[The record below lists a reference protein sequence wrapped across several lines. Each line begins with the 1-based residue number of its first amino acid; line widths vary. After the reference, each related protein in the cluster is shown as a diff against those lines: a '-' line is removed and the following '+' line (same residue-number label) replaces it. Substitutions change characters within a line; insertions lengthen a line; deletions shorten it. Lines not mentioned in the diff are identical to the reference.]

1 MPVVAVGVG
10 PGSVGLTAPAAHEV
24 LERADV
30 VIGYGPYLEP
40 FSSLLK
46 GRWVE
51 TTGMRREVD
60 RCRRALQLG
69 REERVVAVV
78 SGGDAGV
85 YGMAGLLMELDP
97 EADIQVV
104 PGITACQAAAARLGA
119 PLMNDFA
126 VLSLSDLLTPREEV
140 LRRVGAVAAADLVAC
155 LYNPSS
161 RRRRPLF
168 EEAAAAFLRA
178 RPART
183 PVGWVR
189 DVYRPGEES
198 GLTTLGELRE
208 APVDM
213 RTIVIVG
220 SSQTEVLADRLVTRR
235 GYETKYEGG
244 E

>member
-10 PGSVGLTAPAAHEV
+10 PGSLELVAPAAQAV

-40 FSSLLK
+40 FGALLD

-51 TTGMRREVD
+51 TTGMRRELD
-60 RCRRALQLG
+60 RCRRALELSG
-69 REERVVAVV
+69 EGMLVAVV

-85 YGMAGLLMELDP
+85 YGMAGLLMEIDP
-97 EADIQVV
+97 HADIEVV

-140 LRRVGAVAAADLVAC
+140 LRRVRAVGAADLVTC

-168 EEAAAAFLRA
+168 QEALRIFLEA
-178 RPART
+178 RSPDTPA
-183 PVGWVR
+183 GWVR
-189 DVYRPGEES
+189 DAYRPEETV
-198 GLTTLGELRE
+198 GLTSLGRLQK

-213 RTIVIVG
+213 RTIVILG
-220 SSQTEVLADRLVTRR
+220 SSRTEILGKRLVTPR
-235 GYETKYEGG
+235 GYKAKYGAG